1 MCVFLIHFPD
11 SQIQG
16 QPGRDGQGHHA
27 VQQVQEHV
35 PGGGRRLR
43 AQPGAQQVS
52 GRAAAARRGQE
63 GGAKEGGASQGEQP
77 R

>member
-1 MCVFLIHFPD
+1 MTRDPTQDINVSSWCVLIHLTD

-35 PGGGRRLR
+35 PGWGGRLR

-52 GRAAAARRGQE
+52 G
-63 GGAKEGGASQGEQP
+63 
-77 R
+77 